1 MSTETPI
8 GIAPKSSPA
17 PIGAPDRTPDLSL
30 RGITKQFPGVLA
42 NDNIDLDVFTG
53 EVHAVLGENGA
64 GKSTLMKILYGYYHP
79 DSGSIL
85 RSGKPIRI
93 SSPREGR
100 RHGIGMVFQNFTLV
114 PALTVAENV
123 ALVLPDLPFVLPRR
137 RLNHEIAALS
147 ERYRFGIDPRSRIR
161 ELSLG
166 ERQKVEIIKLLLA
179 QAQFLIFDEPTS
191 VLAPHEI
198 DELIQVFRQL
208 KQDGLAVLFITHKLR
223 EVVAVAD
230 RITVLRRGAV
240 TASMPAAGATEA
252 SLVNLMLGSGRTV
265 AASERDALTVETN
278 GSLAA
283 AASAPNG
290 HTAALEIVK
299 MDVPDPAGRVHLRDI
314 TLSIHPHEIVG
325 VAAVAGNGQKELGEL
340 VLGLRHGHGG
350 AMRVLGSHAP
360 RMSPGHVLRLG
371 VACVPEDPLG
381 HGAVPRM
388 SVLENMI
395 LSERKRYAGHG
406 GLSVRWRLA
415 RKHVQQALERFG
427 LQIPALETRIGT
439 LSGGNVQRVV
449 FARELAR
456 EPKLLISYYPTR
468 GMDVPSAEASRVVLR
483 ARRAAGA
490 AILLV
495 SEDLD
500 ELFDLSDRLIVMH
513 RGQIVGTFRPEETD
527 PHAVGLLMT
536 GAQMI
541 HG

>member
-1 MSTETPI
+1 MTSD
-8 GIAPKSSPA
+8 IATGHEPQLA
-17 PIGAPDRTPDLSL
+17 TTATRDRVPDLSL

-42 NDNIDLDVFTG
+42 NDNIDLDVFAG

-114 PALTVAENV
+114 SALTVAENV
-123 ALVLPDLPFVLPRR
+123 ALVLPEVPFVLPRA
-137 RLNHEIAALS
+137 RLNREIQSLS
-147 ERYRFGIDPRSRIR
+147 ERYRFGIDPRASVRD
-161 ELSLG
+161 LSLG

-179 QAQFLIFDEPTS
+179 RAQFLIFDEPTS

-198 DELIQVFRQL
+198 DELIQVFRRL
-208 KQDGLAVLFITHKLR
+208 REDGLAVLFITHKLR

-230 RITVLRRGAV
+230 HITVLRRGTV
-240 TASMPAAGATEA
+240 SASMPAAGATEA
-252 SLVNLMLGSGRTV
+252 SLVNLMLGSGRAVRESPQADVV
-265 AASERDALTVETN
+265 AETEYELLNPAPSHN
-278 GSLAA
+278 GR
-283 AASAPNG
+283 
-290 HTAALEIVK
+290 TAALEILGA
-299 MDVPDPAGRVHLRDI
+299 DVPDPAGRVHLRDI

-340 VLGLRHGHGG
+340 VLGLRHPHTGS
-350 AMRVLGSHAP
+350 MRVLGAQAP
-360 RMSPGHVLRLG
+360 RWSPGRVLRLG

-395 LSERKRYAGHG
+395 LSERKRYAGRA
-406 GLSVRWRLA
+406 GLTVRWRLA
-415 RKHVQQALERFG
+415 RNHVQQALERFG
-427 LQIPALETRIGT
+427 LQIPALETRIAT

-456 EPKLLISYYPTR
+456 DPKLLVSYYPTR
-468 GMDVPSAEASRVVLR
+468 GMDVPSAEASRAVLR

-490 AILLV
+490 AILLI

-500 ELFDLSDRLIVMH
+500 ELFEMSDRLIVMH
-513 RGQIVGTFRPEETD
+513 RGHIVGMFNPRETD
-527 PHAVGLLMT
+527 PHTVGLLMT
-536 GAQMI
+536 GAQTT